1 MILKNFQGRLRKK
14 GLLCF
19 LGLTALVIVLMPAMA
34 FSQTTADWT
43 LAAEKDGIQVSYK
56 WADCNGHPRILFQI
70 FNHKAV
76 SLHVDFECKITLKGK
91 NIFIP
96 SLINSVEAISTLT
109 GDCADKPF
117 QSTFIVLPKNSSF
130 EAITITIK

>member
-1 MILKNFQGRLRKK
+1 MILKNFEGCLRKK
-14 GLLCF
+14 SLLCF
-19 LGLTALVIVLMPAMA
+19 LGLTAMVMVMMPAKA

-56 WADCNGHPRILFQI
+56 LADCNGHPRILFQI
-70 FNHKAV
+70 FNQKAV
-76 SLHVDFECKITLKGK
+76 SLHVDFECKITLKEK
-91 NIFIP
+91 NILIP